1 MPDTILHCRRYCKL
15 VNNVSGSV
23 DSSCCKALV
32 VDCAASFWQ
41 SIGDSVM
48 LLPGYVSLSVPCA
61 VKSAMKI
68 VAKCAAICAVLVLHT
83 LPAVAQEPTATTA
96 VETTTAAVATDVEA
110 TMKQMGL
117 AYKQAMQATEL
128 AEFQR
133 HARQFSELVA
143 SVQRYQ
149 FTADKQ
155 QFFMQGLDKLQQQ
168 TALALQATDL
178 PSAQQQF
185 RQIDALRK
193 EYHQERSVSI
203 WKLLFGG

>member
-1 MPDTILHCRRYCKL
+1 
-15 VNNVSGSV
+15 
-23 DSSCCKALV
+23 
-32 VDCAASFWQ
+32 
-41 SIGDSVM
+41 M
-48 LLPGYVSLSVPCA
+48 LLRGCVSQSVPCA
-61 VKSAMKI
+61 VKSAVM
-68 VAKCAAICAVLVLHT
+68 CAVLVFHT
-83 LPAVAQEPTATTA
+83 VPAVAQETTATTA
-96 VETTTAAVATDVEA
+96 VETTTAAVTTDVEA

-133 HARQFSELVA
+133 HAHQFSELVA

-155 QFFMQGLDKLQQQ
+155 QFLMQGLDKLQQQ

-203 WKLLFGG
+203 WQLLFGG

>member
-1 MPDTILHCRRYCKL
+1 
-15 VNNVSGSV
+15 
-23 DSSCCKALV
+23 
-32 VDCAASFWQ
+32 
-41 SIGDSVM
+41 M
-48 LLPGYVSLSVPCA
+48 LLPGYVLQSVHFVMKGA
-61 VKSAMKI
+61 VKSAVKGAI
-68 VAKCAAICAVLVLHT
+68 ARAVKGTAICAVLVFQAV
-83 LPAVAQEPTATTA
+83 PALAQEPTATTA
-96 VETTTAAVATDVEA
+96 VETTTAAVTTDVEA

-178 PSAQQQF
+178 PTAQQQF